1 MLLLGFGLKFRE
13 NSRAWH
19 NGLDG
24 RGLGWLGVQAA
35 HLAKGGHRLNEL
47 GKVKICLASRLHED
61 LDCTTDTI

>member
-1 MLLLGFGLKFRE
+1 MLLLGFGLKFHE

-24 RGLGWLGVQAA
+24 RGLSRLGILAA
-35 HLAKGGHRLNEL
+35 NHAKGGHRLNEL
-47 GKVKICLASRLHED
+47 WKVNICLARRLHED